1 MYNMICRDFCLNLAF
16 NMNLCCMNHLFLQE
30 ILLINCF
37 ANPFLW
43 TICFPE
49 TSGSCLR
56 RFSTMPIMF
65 CNINTVCNVAWRND
79 YSYWLSTREPMLP
92 MMNPVEGPAPQRYIS
107 RCSVCEAVS
116 EVSIGQLLS
125 HASRYLVS
133 SFMFGKFFIF
143 SRKRLP

>member
-1 MYNMICRDFCLNLAF
+1 MYYRLLITPKSFVSIIYDLIYRNFCVSLVFNMDFCSR
-16 NMNLCCMNHLFLQE
+16 NHLFSSNLCMNS
-30 ILLINCF
+30 LFYCF
-37 ANPFLW
+37 TTTFLR
-43 TICFPE
+43 TICFTG

-92 MMNPVEGPAPQRYIS
+92 MMNPVEGPALQRYIS

-116 EVSIGQLLS
+116 EVSITPHLS
-125 HASRYLVS
+125 
-133 SFMFGKFFIF
+133 
-143 SRKRLP
+143 

>member
-1 MYNMICRDFCLNLAF
+1 
-16 NMNLCCMNHLFLQE
+16 
-30 ILLINCF
+30 
-37 ANPFLW
+37 
-43 TICFPE
+43 
-49 TSGSCLR
+49 
-56 RFSTMPIMF
+56 MPIMF

-92 MMNPVEGPAPQRYIS
+92 MMNPVEGPALQRYIS

-143 SRKRLP
+143 SQKRLHKIILSVNILHIHVSMYVIRKFRNMLIIIHSISYILDNIG